1 MNSNLNSN
9 LIINILI
16 ADDEDL
22 IRKALSRV
30 LSQRGHQIFAA
41 ENGVQALDIL
51 KTKKIDL
58 IILDLLMPEKNGFDV
73 LAEMVSTTPV
83 VVISAFSGTNA
94 DHFHSDEYPQVIGFI
109 KKPFE
114 HLNHVIEHVEKLYA
128 NYIRKV

>member
-1 MNSNLNSN
+1 MNSTHKL
-9 LIINILI
+9 NILV

-22 IRKALSRV
+22 IRRALSRV
-30 LSQRGHQIFAA
+30 LANKGHQVFSA
-41 ENGVQALDIL
+41 ENGAKALEYINAE
-51 KTKKIDL
+51 KIDL

-73 LAEMVSTTPV
+73 LAEMKTVIPV

-94 DHFHSDEYPQVIGFI
+94 DHFHSDEYPQVVGFI

-114 HLNHVIEHVEKLYA
+114 HLNHVIDHIEKLYA

>member
-1 MNSNLNSN
+1 MNSTEKL
-9 LIINILI
+9 NILV

-22 IRKALSRV
+22 IRRALSRV
-30 LSQRGHQIFAA
+30 LANKGHQVFSA
-41 ENGVQALDIL
+41 ENGAKALEYIN
-51 KTKKIDL
+51 TEKIDL

-73 LAEMVSTTPV
+73 LAEMKTVIPV

-94 DHFHSDEYPQVIGFI
+94 DHFHSDEYPQVVGFI

-114 HLNHVIEHVEKLYA
+114 HLNHVIEHIEKLYA

>member
-1 MNSNLNSN
+1 MNSTDR
-9 LIINILI
+9 INILV

-22 IRKALSRV
+22 IRRALSRV
-30 LSQRGHQIFAA
+30 LANKGHQVFSA
-41 ENGVQALDIL
+41 ENGAKALDYIN
-51 KTKKIDL
+51 TEKIDL

-73 LAEMVSTTPV
+73 LVEMKTVIPV

-94 DHFHSDEYPQVIGFI
+94 DHFHSDEYPQVVGFI

-114 HLNHVIEHVEKLYA
+114 HLNHVIEHIEKLYA

>member
-1 MNSNLNSN
+1 MNSTEKL
-9 LIINILI
+9 NILV

-22 IRKALSRV
+22 IRRALSRV
-30 LSQRGHQIFAA
+30 LANKGHQVFSA
-41 ENGVQALDIL
+41 ENGARALEYISAE
-51 KTKKIDL
+51 KIDL

-73 LAEMVSTTPV
+73 LTEMKTVIPV

-94 DHFHSDEYPQVIGFI
+94 DHFHSDEYPQVVGFI

-114 HLNHVIEHVEKLYA
+114 HLNHVIEHIEKLYA

>member
-1 MNSNLNSN
+1 MNSTEKL
-9 LIINILI
+9 NILV

-22 IRKALSRV
+22 IRRALSRV
-30 LSQRGHQIFAA
+30 LAQKGHLVFSA
-41 ENGVQALDIL
+41 ENGVKALDYINSE
-51 KTKKIDL
+51 KVDL

-73 LAEMVSTTPV
+73 LTEMKTVIPV

-94 DHFHSDEYPQVIGFI
+94 DHFHSDEYPQVVGFI

-114 HLNHVIEHVEKLYA
+114 HLNHVIEHIEKLYA